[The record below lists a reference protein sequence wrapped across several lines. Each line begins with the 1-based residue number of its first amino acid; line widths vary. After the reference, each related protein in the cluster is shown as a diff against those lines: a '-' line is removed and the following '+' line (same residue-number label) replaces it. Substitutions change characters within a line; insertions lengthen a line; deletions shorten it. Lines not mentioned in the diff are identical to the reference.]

1 MLLSASRSH
10 LFWVGLAGLGVVVAC
25 AFPIQ
30 GAPEDVDTPSP
41 AVAAALSGADL
52 SGQVGRGDLTLV
64 DITANGDIAG
74 PGVEVAIRNPGPED
88 VHVVIPCGFV
98 FTPDD
103 SGDQRL
109 MVVQEASAT
118 IPAGGEGALSAYVVC
133 IDSGSAAPS
142 GGAGYGL
149 GSMQSGDLLRLAQCA
164 CGEDLGGSADPLAGM
179 GVMTAGWMIS
189 NGQSFS
195 DMMTSDSEGA
205 INQVFGGGGAEAF
218 AGMLSFLEE
227 PANEWLDRCGIELP

>member
-1 MLLSASRSH
+1 MLLSASRSR
-10 LFWVGLAGLGVVVAC
+10 LLWVCLASLGGGVAC

-30 GAPEDVDTPSP
+30 GAPQDVDTPSP
-41 AVAAALSGADL
+41 TVAAASSGADL
-52 SGQVGRGDLTLV
+52 PGQVGRGDLTLV
-64 DITANGDIAG
+64 GITANGDIAG
-74 PGVEVAIRNPGPED
+74 PGMAVAVQNPGPED

-109 MVVQEASAT
+109 MVVQQASAT
-118 IPAGGEGALSAYVVC
+118 IPAGGEATLSAYVVC

-142 GGAGYGL
+142 EGAGYTL

-164 CGEDLGGSADPLAGM
+164 CGEDLAGSIDPLAGM

-195 DMMTSDSEGA
+195 DMMTSESEGA
-205 INQVFGGGGAEAF
+205 MDQVFGEGGAEAF